1 MFYKKHKFMSL
12 SAFEFSDFEAVVDI
26 SDVTIII
33 V

>member
-1 MFYKKHKFMSL
+1 MFYKKHKLMSL

-26 SDVTIII
+26 LELTIIT